1 MLIERI
7 INQRFHFYHTK
18 RGYLDNYMKVCIIV
32 PNIPDNIPYL
42 QYYIDLFD
50 DNNIDFDILCWDR
63 NNKLKEDSLS
73 SNYYVFRK
81 SGKESNPI
89 FLKIYDFYCF
99 TKYVIRHFKL
109 HKYDYIIVCGII
121 LAFYLRKHLLA
132 SYKNKYIFDIRDYS
146 IILNYTRFTLN
157 KLLQYSSLNVISSV
171 GYLKWLPSNFEYIL
185 SHNVRKN
192 LLLKSLEFYKDIK
205 PVSSNNKTEILT
217 IGQIRDFESNSQ
229 MITAFGFNDK
239 VSLKFS
245 GEGLDY
251 FKIQNFAKR
260 NAFNCFFTGKYKKN
274 EEHLIVNNCD
284 LINILLPE
292 KDYIMTQMT
301 NRFYLGILYR
311 KPLIVN
317 KKSIQY
323 SFVKKYNLGF
333 GADLGDDLNLQLS
346 EYLSSFN
353 PTSFQLGC
361 EEIICDVLSDINFF
375 ERKILYVITPS

>member
-1 MLIERI
+1 
-7 INQRFHFYHTK
+7 
-18 RGYLDNYMKVCIIV
+18 MKVCIIV

-63 NNKLKEDSLS
+63 NNKLKEDSLPN
-73 SNYYVFRK
+73 NYYVFNK

-89 FLKIYDFYCF
+89 FFKIYDFHCF
-99 TKYVIRHFKL
+99 TKYVKRHLKS
-109 HKYDYIIVCGII
+109 HKYNYIVVCGII
-121 LAFYLRKHLLA
+121 LAFYLRKHLLS

-146 IILNYTRFTLN
+146 IILNYSRFTLY
-157 KLLQYSSLNVISSV
+157 KLVQCSALNVISSV
-171 GYLKWLPSNFEYIL
+171 GYLKWLPGNFEYIL
-185 SHNVRKN
+185 SHNVRKR
-192 LLLKSLEFYKDIK
+192 LILKGLEFYKDIK
-205 PVSSNNKTEILT
+205 PISSNNKTEILT

-229 MITAFGFNDK
+229 MIAAFGFNDK

-251 FKIQNFAKR
+251 IKIQNFAKR
-260 NAFNCFFTGKYKKN
+260 NAFNCSFTGKYKKN

-284 LINILLPE
+284 IINILLPE
-292 KDYIMTQMT
+292 KDYVMTQMT

-333 GADLGDDLNLQLS
+333 GADLDDDLNLQLN

-353 PTSFQLGC
+353 PKSFQLGC
-361 EEIICDVLSDINFF
+361 EEIICDVLSDINRF
-375 ERKILYVITPS
+375 ESKILNTINPS